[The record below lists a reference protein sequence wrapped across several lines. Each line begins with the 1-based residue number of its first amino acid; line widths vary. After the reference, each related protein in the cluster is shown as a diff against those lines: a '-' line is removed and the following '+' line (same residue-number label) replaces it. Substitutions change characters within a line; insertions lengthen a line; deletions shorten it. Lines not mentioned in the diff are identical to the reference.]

1 MCHGAAALP
10 GRTQGVRHHQL
21 DESAWQL
28 LRYACCETLF
38 GSQKVERLH
47 GQCFESR
54 RQAKD
59 EVIDWLLWYNRDRL
73 HSTLAYVSRCSSK
86 KTGLPITS
94 TSPLMTPAMEYGIQ
108 GRGQVAPG
116 LNCLP
121 EVGKTSRGL

>member
-1 MCHGAAALP
+1 MQYANHGFRDVL
-10 GRTQGVRHHQL
+10 T
-21 DESAWQL
+21 
-28 LRYACCETLF
+28 RYGITSSTSRRGNCWDNAYSETPFDSLT
-38 GSQKVERLH
+38 VERLH

-73 HSTLAYVSRCSSK
+73 HPTLAYVSRCSSK